1 MQMKKT
7 FNNEVWQDVQG
18 FESIYQ
24 VSTMGRVRSLKKG
37 IIKILTP
44 CINNMGYLILT
55 FYANGK
61 QKTFHVHKLV
71 ANTFIPRIEG
81 KTYIDHING
90 IKTDNRV
97 DNLRWCTAKENANF
111 ELSIENRKKAMRK
124 VCGKSVNQYDLDG
137 NFIATY
143 ATLKD
148 AENITGIY
156 YQNIRAC
163 CIGKYKRA
171 GKYTWK
177 FNN

>member
-61 QKTFHVHKLV
+61 QKHFMC
-71 ANTFIPRIEG
+71 
-81 KTYIDHING
+81 IN
-90 IKTDNRV
+90 
-97 DNLRWCTAKENANF
+97 
-111 ELSIENRKKAMRK
+111 
-124 VCGKSVNQYDLDG
+124 
-137 NFIATY
+137 
-143 ATLKD
+143 
-148 AENITGIY
+148 
-156 YQNIRAC
+156 
-163 CIGKYKRA
+163 
-171 GKYTWK
+171 
-177 FNN
+177 

>member
-81 KTYIDHING
+81 KH
-90 IKTDNRV
+90 
-97 DNLRWCTAKENANF
+97 
-111 ELSIENRKKAMRK
+111 
-124 VCGKSVNQYDLDG
+124 
-137 NFIATY
+137 
-143 ATLKD
+143 TL
-148 AENITGIY
+148 T
-156 YQNIRAC
+156 
-163 CIGKYKRA
+163 
-171 GKYTWK
+171 T
-177 FNN
+177 

>member
-1 MQMKKT
+1 
-7 FNNEVWQDVQG
+7 
-18 FESIYQ
+18 
-24 VSTMGRVRSLKKG
+24 
-37 IIKILTP
+37 
-44 CINNMGYLILT
+44 
-55 FYANGK
+55 
-61 QKTFHVHKLV
+61 
-71 ANTFIPRIEG
+71 
-81 KTYIDHING
+81 
-90 IKTDNRV
+90 
-97 DNLRWCTAKENANF
+97 
-111 ELSIENRKKAMRK
+111 MRK

-171 GKYTWK
+171 GIYTWK